1 MNTQVAASGAGR
13 AGVIHAGL
21 GLKCSRYVFAR
32 FRGEVHQAKSGN
44 GGKGGAVCVIHAQ
57 TSSWECR
64 VGSGEPSRPLHD
76 TPDQF

>member
-44 GGKGGAVCVIHAQ
+44 GGKGGAVCHTCSDILLGVP
-57 TSSWECR
+57 
-64 VGSGEPSRPLHD
+64 SGE
-76 TPDQF
+76 